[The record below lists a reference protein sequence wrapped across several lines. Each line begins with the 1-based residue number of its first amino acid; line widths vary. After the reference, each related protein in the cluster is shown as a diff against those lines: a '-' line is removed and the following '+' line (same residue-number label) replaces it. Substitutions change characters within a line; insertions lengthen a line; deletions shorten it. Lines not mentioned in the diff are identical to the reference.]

1 MRIVEA
7 QYVASAV
14 NLGQCPEENFP
25 EVAFAG
31 RSNVG
36 KSSLINALIN
46 RKSLARTSSKPGK
59 TQTIN
64 FYQVN
69 NNVYLV
75 DLPGYGFARVSK
87 DIKATWGKMI
97 EQYLGGRP
105 QLKGV
110 VHLVD
115 IRHEPTADD
124 ILMYQWLQFYGL
136 PTVVVATK
144 ADKISRGRRQQHLKV
159 IKEKLQLN
167 PDSLLVPFSSETKE
181 GSERLWEILDRWLG
195 NELSKEVP

>member
-1 MRIVEA
+1 MKIIEA
-7 QYVASAV
+7 QYTASAV
-14 NLGQCPEENFP
+14 NLSQCPVEELP

-36 KSSLINALIN
+36 KSSLINVLVN
-46 RKSLARTSSKPGK
+46 RKALARTSSKPGK

-69 NNVYLV
+69 TSIYLV

-87 DIKATWGKMI
+87 DVKATWGKMI
-97 EQYLGGRP
+97 EQYLKGRSR
-105 QLKGV
+105 LKGV
-110 VHLVD
+110 ILLVD
-115 IRHEPTADD
+115 IRHEPTGDD
-124 ILMYQWLQFYGL
+124 IQMYQWLQFFGL

-159 IKEKLQLN
+159 IREKLKLQ
-167 PDSLLVPFSSETKE
+167 PDAQLVPFSAETRE
-181 GSERLWEILDRWLG
+181 GSDRLWEILDAWLG
-195 NELSKEVP
+195 VG